1 MTETKKLVM
10 VFKNSV
16 GKNVSISIDDPKD
29 NITETEIKTTMELIV
44 EKNIFK
50 KNDYAFVSKNY
61 IILGGTQ
68 TGGTQTVTNLNNFLF
83 IGDSFTSR
91 IKNTIQSK
99 AKDSYVRAKG
109 GAFPSYWLDNFS
121 QMPDSNNVKG
131 VDLLIRLES
140 KLETLTD
147 SINKLSNNII
157 NLKATKQ

>member
-50 KNDYAFVSKNY
+50 KNDYAFVEAVEAKIVTTDTTEY
-61 IILGGTQ
+61 DLVLQKCHYMEIIETLIANVG
-68 TGGTQTVTNLNNFLF
+68 
-83 IGDSFTSR
+83 
-91 IKNTIQSK
+91 
-99 AKDSYVRAKG
+99 
-109 GAFPSYWLDNFS
+109 FPVAVSIY
-121 QMPDSNNVKG
+121 
-131 VDLLIRLES
+131 LLIRLES